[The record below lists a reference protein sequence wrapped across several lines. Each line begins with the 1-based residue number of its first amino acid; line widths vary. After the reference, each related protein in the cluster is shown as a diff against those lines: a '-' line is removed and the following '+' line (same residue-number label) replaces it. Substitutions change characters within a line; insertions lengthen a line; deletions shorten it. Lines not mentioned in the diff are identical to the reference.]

1 MSRKEVLQ
9 MIKDYPYATLGTVD
23 SEGCPRL
30 RPMLITP
37 ADDNFL
43 LWSSTHIDSGKY
55 KEMKNNPKVEL
66 LFWDKDTGTEI
77 RVTAIADV
85 SGKAD
90 KKSEIFKINPKIK
103 NCFGKID
110 NPIFVHLEFK
120 PTSVRYKYKGFCDYT
135 EVL

>member
-1 MSRKEVLQ
+1 MTREEVLQ

-23 SEGCPRL
+23 EQGRPRL

-43 LWSSTHIDSGKY
+43 LWSSTHIESGKY
-55 KEMKNNPKVEL
+55 KEMKNNPNVEL
-66 LFWDKDTGTEI
+66 LFWDKATGTEI
-77 RVTAIADV
+77 RVSAIADV
-85 SGKAD
+85 SGGEN
-90 KKSEIFKINPKIK
+90 KKSKMFKINPKIE
-103 NCFGKID
+103 NCFGRVN

-120 PTSVRYKYKGFCDYT
+120 PTSVRYKYKGFCGYT